1 MDVRPMLFS
10 NVYFGTSVVGHSP
23 IYSLATPIVAGN
35 EYDFVS

>member
-10 NVYFGTSVVGHSP
+10 NVYFGTAVAGHSP
-23 IYSLATPIVAGN
+23 IYALTAPIAAGN